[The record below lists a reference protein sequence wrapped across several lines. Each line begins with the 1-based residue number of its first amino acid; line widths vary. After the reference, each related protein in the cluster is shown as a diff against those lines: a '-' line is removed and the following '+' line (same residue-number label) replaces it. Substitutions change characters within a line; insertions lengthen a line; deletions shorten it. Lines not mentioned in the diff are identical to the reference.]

1 MFRDVHGLFLRPDS
15 GAEGGAAT
23 EPGVID
29 TTAGGAIDLAAVRNL
44 ILLAHPDVIP
54 ELVAGAN
61 FDEMLGSV
69 ESARAAYQ
77 RVAESVQSAATN
89 APAEVAAAPKVPAGG
104 GQRQM
109 AINIDQLSP
118 AAKISEG
125 LRRRHNRGS

>member
-89 APAEVAAAPKVPAGG
+89 APTEVTAPKVPAGG